1 MLRWEKAVI
10 IIFITLMSLSL
21 VGVGVAAVAIPTYM
35 TSLYRK
41 FGVERPW

>member
-1 MLRWEKAVI
+1 MAGWEKVALIV
-10 IIFITLMSLSL
+10 FITVMSLSL
-21 VGVGVAAVAIPTYM
+21 IGVGAMAIAIPTYM